1 MAGSSKRSIAMVR
14 MQFVRL
20 SLLLFP
26 LLGYAQ
32 GSETQMGQAVRE
44 EAQIF
49 AHRLATF
56 IPKDELFASREF
68 VEGYLLYRS
77 GLQSEILQFNY
88 NNLFSRMV
96 FRSGADTLFMNSSEE
111 VKSINTVRDQFH
123 YDPKWG
129 YMFVLAGANNDV
141 RLAKQTKLVIRRRT
155 RLNSTEQPA
164 PINTREFFSTIYY
177 PKSFLLPREQVVL
190 KRVVHYYLITKT
202 GDIYLANKR
211 GFMRSFPHRKADID
225 RHIRKSYEVR
235 MPIRFTRFGDVSELF
250 AFCVKD
256 KV

>member
-129 YMFVLAGANNDV
+129 YMFVLAGANNDM
-141 RLAKQTKLVIRRRT
+141 RLAMQTKLAIRRRT
-155 RLNSTEQPA
+155 QLRPTEHPS
-164 PINTREFFSTIYY
+164 PVNTPEFFSTIYHPESY
-177 PKSFLLPREQVVL
+177 LLPREEVLL
-190 KRVVHYYLITKT
+190 KREAYYYLISKA
-202 GDIYLANKR
+202 GDIHLANKA
-211 GFMRSFPHRKADID
+211 GFMRMFPHKKHEID
-225 RHIRKSYEVR
+225 RRIRQGYAEHKR
-235 MPIRFTRFGDVSELF
+235 IHFTRLSDVSELF
-250 AFCVKD
+250 AFCTTD
-256 KV
+256 